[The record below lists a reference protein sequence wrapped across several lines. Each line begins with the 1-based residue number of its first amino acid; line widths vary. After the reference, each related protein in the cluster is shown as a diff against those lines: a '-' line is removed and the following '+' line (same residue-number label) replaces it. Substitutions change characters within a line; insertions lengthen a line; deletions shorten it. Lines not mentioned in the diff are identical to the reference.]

1 MNSAAPPSRVS
12 PARCTSDGALLGNNE
27 GRRFE
32 NDPQQRQQRRQRQQ
46 QQRELEK
53 ELTFVCVANEVFDQ
67 AAYFSHLFVPR
78 GRCDVRF
85 ARLHALCL
93 LLDIALQESDSKSKR
108 CLLAETG
115 V

>member
-1 MNSAAPPSRVS
+1 MNSAAPPPRVS

-27 GRRFE
+27 GRCLE
-32 NDPQQRQQRRQRQQ
+32 NDPQRRQQR
-46 QQRELEK
+46 RELEK

-67 AAYFSHLFVPR
+67 AAYFSHLFVPC
-78 GRCDVRF
+78 GQSGGCDVRF

-93 LLDIALQESDSKSKR
+93 LLDIALEESDSKSKR
-108 CLLAETG
+108 RLLAETG